1 MTHSEMS
8 PFCVFWMNQSVG
20 GWTGWSA
27 EYFSIFF
34 FFLWGRGMLC
44 SMGNLSSHQ
53 GLNPHP
59 LQWKHRVLPSGLLG
73 KSLPLFLNCW
83 KKWEELL
90 CDMKMKFSVHQQSF
104 TGTQPGSMQCT
115 WLLLHSH
122 GRVKQL
128 CQTVDDSHIARGLQN
143 LKYLLGP

>member
-1 MTHSEMS
+1 MCVGYMQMVHHLKKIRMTHSEMS

-59 LQWKHRVLPSGLLG
+59 LQWKHKVLTTGSPGLSGGHYTIVYQELERLHILVYVEGLETFPRGYQGGTVLG
-73 KSLPLFLNCW
+73 NIL
-83 KKWEELL
+83 
-90 CDMKMKFSVHQQSF
+90 
-104 TGTQPGSMQCT
+104 
-115 WLLLHSH
+115 
-122 GRVKQL
+122 
-128 CQTVDDSHIARGLQN
+128 
-143 LKYLLGP
+143 

>member
-1 MTHSEMS
+1 MCVGYMQMVHHLKKIRMTHSEMS

-59 LQWKHRVLPSGLLG
+59 LQWTCGVLTTGLPGRSQGVSLDIHHQSSNLVAGSPSPVDG
-73 KSLPLFLNCW
+73 
-83 KKWEELL
+83 EVQAHELREL
-90 CDMKMKFSVHQQSF
+90 SIS
-104 TGTQPGSMQCT
+104 
-115 WLLLHSH
+115 
-122 GRVKQL
+122 
-128 CQTVDDSHIARGLQN
+128 IA
-143 LKYLLGP
+143 